1 MNIGQAAHRAGLS
14 ARMIRYYE
22 AEGLLPPARR
32 LRGGHRYFTEAD
44 VQRLVFVRQARDLGF
59 SVAEIAELVA
69 LSEEGAVA
77 GEKVLAMV
85 QARLESLRRD
95 AELIEARRQALERA
109 LRREGTPGAI
119 GCRLIGLL
127 REGDVA
133 A

>member
-22 AEGLLPPARR
+22 AEGLLSPARR

-69 LSEEGAVA
+69 LSEEGVVA